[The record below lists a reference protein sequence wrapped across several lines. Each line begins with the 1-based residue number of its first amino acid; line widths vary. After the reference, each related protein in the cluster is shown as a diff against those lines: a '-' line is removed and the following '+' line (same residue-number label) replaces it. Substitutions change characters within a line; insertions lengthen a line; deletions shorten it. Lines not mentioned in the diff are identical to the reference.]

1 MHFRDAYRVHKYCI
15 TQGAQ
20 INGYSW
26 HKSCSVFRVNEE
38 KSVDRRT
45 IELVAQKLG
54 ILSNRLKS
62 REMLMLDVPSR
73 YYTLG
78 HCGLTTSRVL
88 NTSLIRLAT
97 TDGSSAFPITAIC
110 SSWRVFT
117 GSQAIPLM

>member
-1 MHFRDAYRVHKYCI
+1 MHTELTNSVLH
-15 TQGAQ
+15 GAQ

-26 HKSCSVFRVNEE
+26 HKSCPVFRVNEG
-38 KSVDRRT
+38 KSVDRT

-62 REMLMLDVPSR
+62 REMLMLEVPSR